1 MLPDYAPQLSPIC
14 LLNNAI
20 LILLFL
26 SAAVTDL
33 KWNRIYNLQTYPAMA
48 CGLVLG
54 FAAAGVHGALLSFL
68 GLIVGLSL
76 LFVFYMFGG
85 VGAGDVKLL
94 GAIGALKGASF
105 VLWTMFYTGLVGGG
119 NGTGHHHL
127 ARDRSADAKKSCL
140 LYLPSH
146 SCSKRARRPEP
157 PMSSLW
163 PCYIH
168 RMLLRPLYRIG
179 PRRYVIEGRV
189 EKKRG
194 GPGNG

>member
-105 VLWTMFYTGLVGGG
+105 VLWTMFYTGLVGGAMALAIIIWR
-119 NGTGHHHL
+119 GTVRQTL
-127 ARDRSADAKKSCL
+127 KNLVFFARHPLRFQREQDPQKHQ
-140 LYLPSH
+140 YLPYGLAIS
-146 SCSKRARRPEP
+146 
-157 PMSSLW
+157 
-163 PCYIH
+163 
-168 RMLLRPLYRIG
+168 IG
-179 PRRYVIEGRV
+179 CFCALCVV
-189 EKKRG
+189 
-194 GPGNG
+194 